1 MINFIAKRIEKP
13 EMLEEQK
20 EKYKEYFV
28 YTTIYEKYRNAV
40 NEKLT
45 ADGYSEVI
53 V

>member
-1 MINFIAKRIEKP
+1 MINFITKRIEKP
-13 EMLEEQK
+13 ETLDEQQ

-28 YTTIYEKYRNAV
+28 YTTIYEKYREAV

-45 ADGYSEVI
+45 ADGYAEVI

>member
-1 MINFIAKRIEKP
+1 MINFITKRIEKP
-13 EMLEEQK
+13 ETLDEQR

-28 YTTIYEKYRNAV
+28 YTTIYEKYREAV

-45 ADGYSEVI
+45 ADGYAEVI

>member
-1 MINFIAKRIEKP
+1 MINFIARRIEKP
-13 EMLEEQK
+13 DTLEEQR

-28 YTTIYEKYRNAV
+28 YTTIYEKYRHDV

-45 ADGYSEVI
+45 ADGYAEVI

>member
-13 EMLEEQK
+13 ETLDEQR
-20 EKYKEYFV
+20 EKYREYFV
-28 YTTIYEKYRNAV
+28 YTTIYEKYREAV

-45 ADGYSEVI
+45 ADGYAEVI